1 MKREEYPSI
10 WWGGDPTYILLKWKA
25 SSPFLNLTIRIQIDS
40 PPSQENN
47 TKKTAVNIYYNL
59 SPNSVDP
66 LILELASIIQEANK
80 GLELSTWQ

>member
-1 MKREEYPSI
+1 MRN
-10 WWGGDPTYILLKWKA
+10 ILLFGGEEIQPTFY
-25 SSPFLNLTIRIQIDS
+25 SNGRQVHLFLNLTIQIQIDS

-66 LILELASIIQEANK
+66 LILELASIIQEAN
-80 GLELSTWQ
+80 